1 MTARDYRSV
10 AARIRQ
16 ELPELDR
23 VAQRASR
30 AWASASRDSE
40 DLYVDA
46 AALNIHGFYAGLERI
61 FALIA
66 DRVDG
71 SLPSGPNW
79 HQDLLRQIAA
89 EMPGI
94 RPAAILPD
102 LVPTLDR
109 YRGFRHVVRN
119 VYAYVLDPRL
129 VAVLIEDL
137 PETNQRL
144 RTELAVFADALETIA
159 EAADD

>member
-1 MTARDYRSV
+1 VTSRDYRSV

-23 VAQRASR
+23 VARRASR
-30 AWASASRDSE
+30 AWASAARDSE

-61 FALIA
+61 FALVAERI
-66 DRVDG
+66 DG

-79 HQDLLRQIAA
+79 HQELLRQMTA

-94 RPAAILPD
+94 RPAVVSPD
-102 LVPTLDR
+102 LFLALDR
-109 YRGFRHVVRN
+109 YRGFRHVVRKA
-119 VYAYVLDPRL
+119 YAYVLDPRL
-129 VAVLIEDL
+129 VAVLVEDL
-137 PETNQRL
+137 PEANERL
-144 RTELAVFADALETIA
+144 RAQFAAFADALEAIA
-159 EAADD
+159 AAADD